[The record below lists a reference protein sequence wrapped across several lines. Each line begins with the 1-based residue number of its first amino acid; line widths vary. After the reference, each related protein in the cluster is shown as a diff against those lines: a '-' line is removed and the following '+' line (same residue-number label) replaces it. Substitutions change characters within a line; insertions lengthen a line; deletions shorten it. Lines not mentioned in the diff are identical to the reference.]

1 MINPILDAKEA
12 AAALVDAAFQRAV
25 AAGELPDAPLPA
37 YVVEIPADISH
48 GDFAANA
55 AMVGAQAYFEYQAGF
70 LAGMSLNACAAMD
83 IAQQPAL
90 QGL

>member
-37 YVVEIPADISH
+37 YVVEIPADITH

-55 AMVGAQAYFEYQAGF
+55 AMVGAKALRRAPRQ
-70 LAGMSLNACAAMD
+70 
-83 IAQQPAL
+83 IAQAICGHL
-90 QGL
+90 EL